1 MPEHYVDLVETLAE
15 AADDLARVL
24 DEHTLPSAARAVLER
39 VAGLSAR
46 VDPTAGLSAEMI
58 RGQVRSIVVDL
69 LVVAG
74 VDDDEALQI
83 VPESYLP

>member
-1 MPEHYVDLVETLAE
+1 
-15 AADDLARVL
+15 
-24 DEHTLPSAARAVLER
+24 
-39 VAGLSAR
+39 
-46 VDPTAGLSAEMI
+46 MI

-74 VDDDEALQI
+74 VDDDEALQL

>member
-1 MPEHYVDLVETLAE
+1 M
-15 AADDLARVL
+15 
-24 DEHTLPSAARAVLER
+24 
-39 VAGLSAR
+39 
-46 VDPTAGLSAEMI
+46 
-58 RGQVRSIVVDL
+58 VVDL